1 MSDFDIGSIWA
12 QLVTWE
18 NGLIVLGC
26 GGAMELFKRGPLTRA
41 FVKTPAGEA
50 LAYYAPVVW
59 AWLFLFAP
67 IGLAPENASTGSKIL
82 LGVVLGTLTDSLYD
96 WTVQAVKRLLKARLE
111 PEPAPAPD
119 AQPPDGG
126 VA

>member
-1 MSDFDIGSIWA
+1 MEDFDIGPIWA

-26 GGAMELFKRGPLTRA
+26 GGAMELFKRGPLTRQ

-50 LAYYAPVVW
+50 LAYYAPVMW

-67 IGLAPENASTGSKIL
+67 IGLAPADATTGSKIL

-96 WTVQAVKRLLKARLE
+96 WTVQAAKRLLKTRLE
-111 PEPAPAPD
+111 PEAPAE
-119 AQPPDGG
+119 PPQDGT
-126 VA
+126 A